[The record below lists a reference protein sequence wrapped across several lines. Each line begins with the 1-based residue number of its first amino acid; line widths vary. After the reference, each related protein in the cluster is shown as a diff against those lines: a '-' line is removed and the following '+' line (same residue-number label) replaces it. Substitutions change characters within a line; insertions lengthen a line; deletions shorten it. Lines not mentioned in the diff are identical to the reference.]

1 MNRKNRTLTRALVP
15 AAIAA
20 FALVFSGCA
29 PGAAAE
35 EEPLVLQFVPTRT
48 DSDMQ
53 ARAQPLAALLSEQL
67 DREVEVTIATD
78 YSTIIEAMAAGQ
90 VDIGIMPPATY
101 VLAHDQGAAEVL
113 LQAQIPAMDPVTAL
127 PTDQLVDSFRGEILV
142 RADSGL
148 KTLDDLRGTVIAA
161 QNAASASGYI
171 FPIVELADAGLD
183 IHEDLTVTTVAGIDA
198 AILAVINGDVD
209 AAFSFEGGRVLLLGE
224 LPDITDQ
231 VSVLYLTGS
240 RIPND
245 AIAVQPS
252 MDDDL
257 KQAVKD
263 AFLAIAE
270 DPEGHEI
277 ISSLYSHQGY
287 TEADQSA
294 YDIVREYTQRAG
306 DL

>member
-1 MNRKNRTLTRALVP
+1 MRGLVP

-20 FALVFSGCA
+20 FALAISGCA
-29 PGAAAE
+29 SSAPEDEAAAD
-35 EEPLVLQFVPTRT
+35 EPLVLQFVPTRT

-67 DREVEVTIATD
+67 GREVEVTIATD

-113 LQAQIPAMDPVTAL
+113 LQAEIPQMDPVTAT
-127 PTDQLVDSFRGEILV
+127 PTDELVDSFRGEILV
-142 RADSGL
+142 RADSGI
-148 KTLDDLRGTVIAA
+148 TSLDDLRGKTIAA

-171 FPIVELADAGLD
+171 YPVVELADAGID
-183 IHEDLTVTTVAGIDA
+183 IHKDVTITTVAGMDA

-209 AAFSFEGGRVLLLGE
+209 AAFAFEGGRVLLLKDV
-224 LPDITDQ
+224 PDVTEK
-231 VSVLYLTGS
+231 VSVAYLTEA

-257 KQAVKD
+257 KKAVKD
-263 AFLAIAE
+263 AFLAIAA

-287 TEADQSA
+287 AEAKQSV
-294 YDIVREYTQRAG
+294 YDTVREYTKRAG